1 MTAVGVEATLAGL
14 RDPKKA
20 DFYPRFFRTGKGEY
34 GEGDRFVGVV
44 VTNQRKIAR
53 RFRAL
58 ILSELAK
65 LLHSPMH
72 EHRLTALFTLVDQF
86 QRADAAGRRRVAEFY
101 LEHLDRVNNWDLV
114 DASAHKILGPHLRE
128 RDRGLLDE
136 LAGSGHLW
144 RQRIA
149 IIATYAYIRAGDFG
163 DTLRIADKLITHNHD
178 LTHKAVGWM
187 LREVGKRDLTI
198 LEEFLGPRYRRMPR
212 RMLRYAIEKLEPAR
226 RKSYLTG
233 KVCGSVD
240 SVL

>member
-53 RFRAL
+53 RFRVL

-72 EHRLTALFTLVDQF
+72 EHRLTALFILVDQF

-101 LEHLDRVNNWDLV
+101 LNQSQGEMRRWWGAND
-114 DASAHKILGPHLRE
+114 G
-128 RDRGLLDE
+128 
-136 LAGSGHLW
+136 AGSFSKYG
-144 RQRIA
+144 
-149 IIATYAYIRAGDFG
+149 
-163 DTLRIADKLITHNHD
+163 
-178 LTHKAVGWM
+178 
-187 LREVGKRDLTI
+187 
-198 LEEFLGPRYRRMPR
+198 
-212 RMLRYAIEKLEPAR
+212 
-226 RKSYLTG
+226 
-233 KVCGSVD
+233 
-240 SVL
+240 